1 VPRRARTN
9 VQLQVR
15 WRARRPQLK
24 RDPLGSARIG
34 GRPLTI
40 HYSATPDDVGALY
53 SYALR
58 HSWRFRLTLA
68 VYSAVPALIWLLGSG
83 RAPKPIDGVVSAIVA
98 LFVFSFIPLLA
109 KWRTKTDLR
118 TLSISPGGMDTSI
131 GNLAGAVPWS
141 KVHAIWDAGQH
152 IFVLGTNL
160 NGMAIPNRAFADPGQ
175 RAHFLAAAQQ
185 FLAAARAHGEGR
197 AA

>member
-1 VPRRARTN
+1 M
-9 VQLQVR
+9 R
-15 WRARRPQLK
+15 WRARTIVQRRMRRRASRPQLK

-68 VYSAVPALIWLLGSG
+68 AYSGVPALIWLLGSG
-83 RAPKPIDGVVSAIVA
+83 RAPKRMDAVLSAIVA
-98 LFVFSFIPLLA
+98 LLVFALIPLLA

-118 TLSISPGGMDTSI
+118 TLSISPGGIDTTI
-131 GNLAGAVPWS
+131 GKLAGAVPWS

-152 IFVLGTNL
+152 IFVLGKNL

-175 RAHFLAAAQQ
+175 RTHFLAAAQQ
-185 FLAAARAHGEGR
+185 FLAAARVRGEGR